1 MGALPDER
9 VELMND
15 FVRAKVMEVLRLDTD
30 RQPDRRA
37 RLMDLGLDS
46 LMAIQL
52 RNLIE
57 NGVGLGRT
65 LPATLIFDYPT
76 IEAITNFLLARL
88 VAATGNKATVDGTTP
103 LPSALAGSRVREI
116 EALSD
121 EEAEALLLKRLE
133 PK

>member
-1 MGALPDER
+1 M
-9 VELMND
+9 
-15 FVRAKVMEVLRLDTD
+15 
-30 RQPDRRA
+30 
-37 RLMDLGLDS
+37 
-46 LMAIQL
+46 
-52 RNLIE
+52 
-57 NGVGLGRT
+57 
-65 LPATLIFDYPT
+65 FDYPT

-88 VAATGNKATVDGTTP
+88 VAGTGDTVTVDGTTP